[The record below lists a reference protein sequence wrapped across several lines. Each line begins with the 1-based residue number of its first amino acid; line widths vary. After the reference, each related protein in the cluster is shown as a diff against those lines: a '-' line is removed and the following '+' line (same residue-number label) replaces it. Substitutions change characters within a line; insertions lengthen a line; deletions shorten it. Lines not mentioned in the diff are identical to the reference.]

1 MDQHHTPIWVEF
13 GRRAARRRRILGLTQ
28 QTVST
33 QVGMARSHL
42 AQLERG
48 VYHGIQFAHLAA
60 LAQVLQ
66 TSSDYLLQLVDH
78 DPGPVPDG

>member
-1 MDQHHTPIWVEF
+1 MEQHHTPIWVEF

-28 QTVST
+28 LAVST

-42 AQLERG
+42 SHLSRG
-48 VYHGIQFAHLAA
+48 VYRAIQCTHLAA

-66 TSSDYLLQLVDH
+66 TSSDYLLQLVDR
-78 DPGPVPDG
+78 DPGPVPD